1 MKLWKKI
8 LIIIAILLIIFI
20 IIVSRKVLILN
31 SLNDKIS
38 KYENSTNAYSK
49 VTTNLEDSK
58 LEQMESFLKDDVI
71 KTIAKFKNA
80 DNLDSTVIQFE
91 YPDVMKTYIED
102 GDRKT
107 FSSYKNE
114 VIERNIII
122 NYASYNNIFELI
134 YNSIVSR
141 IYTDTLDEKE
151 CYVIESTANSN
162 FLYGEDVINV
172 KVYID
177 GVEKLSG
184 SLYMSSMDFG
194 VEHSDESNGKPR
206 CFWIGYSYN
215 NDRYL
220 DGYVSE
226 TRIWNRELT
235 VEEINSANHFYK
247 VEPDAEGLVA
257 YWKFN
262 EGAGKTIKDQTS
274 YGNDLTVDSEP
285 EWKAVTLPE

>member
-1 MKLWKKI
+1 MEKKKMKLWKKI

-49 VTTNLEDSK
+49 VTINLEDSRITQI
-58 LEQMESFLKDDVI
+58 ETYLKDDVI
-71 KTIAKFKNA
+71 KTIARFKNA

-102 GDRKT
+102 GDKKT

-141 IYTDTLDEKE
+141 IYTYTLDEKE

-162 FLYGEDVINV
+162 FLYDEDVINV
-172 KVYID
+172 KVYI
-177 GVEKLSG
+177 EKDTGLC
-184 SLYMSSMDFG
+184 LKM
-194 VEHSDESNGKPR
+194 
-206 CFWIGYSYN
+206 
-215 NDRYL
+215 
-220 DGYVSE
+220 
-226 TRIWNRELT
+226 
-235 VEEINSANHFYK
+235 VEEYDKNNEIKEYETLREYK
-247 VEPDAEGLVA
+247 FDSITDEDMKEPDISE
-257 YWKFN
+257 Y
-262 EGAGKTIKDQTS
+262 TIIQ
-274 YGNDLTVDSEP
+274 
-285 EWKAVTLPE
+285 

>member
-1 MKLWKKI
+1 MEKKKMKLWKKI

-31 SLNDKIS
+31 SFNDKIS

-49 VTTNLEDSK
+49 VTINLEDSRITQI
-58 LEQMESFLKDDVI
+58 ETYLKDDVI
-71 KTIAKFKNA
+71 KTIARFKNA

-102 GDRKT
+102 GDKKT

-141 IYTDTLDEKE
+141 IYTYTLDEKE

-162 FLYGEDVINV
+162 FLYDEDVINV
-172 KVYID
+172 KVYI
-177 GVEKLSG
+177 EKDTGLC
-184 SLYMSSMDFG
+184 LKM
-194 VEHSDESNGKPR
+194 
-206 CFWIGYSYN
+206 
-215 NDRYL
+215 
-220 DGYVSE
+220 
-226 TRIWNRELT
+226 
-235 VEEINSANHFYK
+235 VEEYDKNNEIKEYETLREYK
-247 VEPDAEGLVA
+247 FDSITDEDMKEPDISE
-257 YWKFN
+257 Y
-262 EGAGKTIKDQTS
+262 TIIQ
-274 YGNDLTVDSEP
+274 
-285 EWKAVTLPE
+285 

>member
-1 MKLWKKI
+1 MEKKKMKLWKKI

-58 LEQMESFLKDDVI
+58 LEQMESFLKNDVI

-102 GDRKT
+102 GDKKT

-122 NYASYNNIFELI
+122 NYASYNNI
-134 YNSIVSR
+134 
-141 IYTDTLDEKE
+141 
-151 CYVIESTANSN
+151 
-162 FLYGEDVINV
+162 
-172 KVYID
+172 
-177 GVEKLSG
+177 
-184 SLYMSSMDFG
+184 
-194 VEHSDESNGKPR
+194 
-206 CFWIGYSYN
+206 
-215 NDRYL
+215 
-220 DGYVSE
+220 
-226 TRIWNRELT
+226 
-235 VEEINSANHFYK
+235 
-247 VEPDAEGLVA
+247 
-257 YWKFN
+257 
-262 EGAGKTIKDQTS
+262 
-274 YGNDLTVDSEP
+274 
-285 EWKAVTLPE
+285 